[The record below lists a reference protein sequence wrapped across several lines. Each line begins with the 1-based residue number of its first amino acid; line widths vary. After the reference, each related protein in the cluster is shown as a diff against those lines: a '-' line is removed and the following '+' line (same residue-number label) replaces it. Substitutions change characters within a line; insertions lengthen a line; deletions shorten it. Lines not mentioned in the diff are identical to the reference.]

1 MARAYGWNA
10 QLLLAFESTYGT
22 PPVSG
27 FKKMPFV
34 SRDISAQQG
43 LIASNVIG
51 LGRDPTQP
59 YQDAINVDGDIVV
72 PVDLRNI
79 GQWLKALLGAPTTTG
94 STAPYSHAF
103 KSGATSLPSL
113 SLETGLPQI
122 PAFFMVAGVRVN
134 SMAFNFTR
142 SGEAIATIN
151 CIGQG
156 ETRNASTQGGTPT
169 QANYTRFSQF
179 QGAIK
184 QGGSALANVTSA
196 SVTYSNN
203 LEKIE
208 TIRADG
214 KLDGVDPGIAALT
227 GSVAVRYGTV
237 RIAGNVIWAAD
248 LEEQVVTET
257 NSASGG
263 KGGGGSVTSTTR
275 SYLYFAS
282 FAVGLCAGAISSVD
296 RVWANGKLVHDS
308 TSSLLDMAVYLGNET
323 QSPDDR
329 IESALGVGFVPAYR
343 GMAYAVINRLN
354 LSEYGN
360 QIPNLQFEC
369 RV

>member
-10 QLLLAFESTYGT
+10 QLFLAFETTYGT

-34 SRDISAQQG
+34 SRNISAQQG

-72 PVDLRNI
+72 PVDVRNI
-79 GQWLKALLGAPTTTG
+79 GQWLKALFGSTTTTG
-94 STAPYSHAF
+94 SAAPYSHVF

-142 SGEAIATIN
+142 SGEATATIN

-156 ETRNASTQGGTPT
+156 ETRNATTQGGTPT

-196 SVTYSNN
+196 AVTYSNN

-227 GSVAVRYGTV
+227 GSVAVRYADNTLIDLASAGTAV
-237 RIAGNVIWAAD
+237 D
-248 LEEQVVTET
+248 LEF
-257 NSASGG
+257 
-263 KGGGGSVTSTTR
+263 
-275 SYLYFAS
+275 SYT
-282 FAVGLCAGAISSVD
+282 ID
-296 RVWANGKLVHDS
+296 ANNKLVILCHE
-308 TSSLLDMAVYLGNET
+308 VYLPKPKIGI
-323 QSPDDR
+323 QGPG
-329 IESALGVGFVPAYR
+329 GVEVSYDFQGARNTAANAMVTVTLVNDVASY
-343 GMAYAVINRLN
+343 
-354 LSEYGN
+354 
-360 QIPNLQFEC
+360 
-369 RV
+369 

>member
-10 QLLLAFESTYGT
+10 QLLLAFETTYGT

-94 STAPYSHAF
+94 SAAPYSHVF
-103 KSGATSLPSL
+103 KSGASSLPSL

-142 SGEAIATIN
+142 SGEATATIN

-156 ETRNASTQGGTPT
+156 ETRNATTQGGTPT

-227 GSVAVRYGTV
+227 GSVAVRYADNTLIDLASAGTAV
-237 RIAGNVIWAAD
+237 D
-248 LEEQVVTET
+248 LEF
-257 NSASGG
+257 
-263 KGGGGSVTSTTR
+263 
-275 SYLYFAS
+275 SYTIDANNKLII
-282 FAVGLCAGAISSVD
+282 LC
-296 RVWANGKLVHDS
+296 HE
-308 TSSLLDMAVYLGNET
+308 VYLPKPKIGI
-323 QSPDDR
+323 QGPG
-329 IESALGVGFVPAYR
+329 GVEASYDFQGARNTAANAMVTVTLVNDVASY
-343 GMAYAVINRLN
+343 
-354 LSEYGN
+354 
-360 QIPNLQFEC
+360 
-369 RV
+369 

>member
-1 MARAYGWNA
+1 M
-10 QLLLAFESTYGT
+10 
-22 PPVSG
+22 
-27 FKKMPFV
+27 
-34 SRDISAQQG
+34 
-43 LIASNVIG
+43 
-51 LGRDPTQP
+51 
-59 YQDAINVDGDIVV
+59 DGDIVV

-94 STAPYSHAF
+94 SAAPYSHAF

-142 SGEAIATIN
+142 SGEATATIN

-156 ETRNASTQGGTPT
+156 ETRNATTQGGTPT

-208 TIRADG
+208 TIRSDG

-227 GSVAVRYGTV
+227 GSVAVRYADNTLIDLASAGTAV
-237 RIAGNVIWAAD
+237 D
-248 LEEQVVTET
+248 LEF
-257 NSASGG
+257 
-263 KGGGGSVTSTTR
+263 
-275 SYLYFAS
+275 SYT
-282 FAVGLCAGAISSVD
+282 ID
-296 RVWANGKLVHDS
+296 ANNKLVILCHE
-308 TSSLLDMAVYLGNET
+308 VYLPKPKIGI
-323 QSPDDR
+323 QGPG
-329 IESALGVGFVPAYR
+329 GVEASYDFQGARNTAANAMVTVTLVNDVASY
-343 GMAYAVINRLN
+343 
-354 LSEYGN
+354 
-360 QIPNLQFEC
+360 
-369 RV
+369 

>member
-27 FKKMPFV
+27 FKKVPFV
-34 SRDISAQQG
+34 SSGLGSQQG
-43 LIASNVIG
+43 LIASNVLG

-59 YQDAINVDGDIVV
+59 YQDVINVDGDIVV
-72 PVDLRNI
+72 PVDLRNM
-79 GQWLKALLGAPTTTG
+79 GQWLKALFGAPTTTG
-94 STAPYSHAF
+94 SSAPYSHAF
-103 KSGATSLPSL
+103 KSGGVTLPSIA
-113 SLETGLPQI
+113 LEAGMPQI
-122 PAFFMVAGVRVN
+122 PAYYMMAGVRAN
-134 SMAFNFTR
+134 SIAFNFTR
-142 SGEAIATIN
+142 SGEATATIN

-156 ETRNASTQGGTPT
+156 ETRNASTQGGTPM

-227 GSVAVRYGTV
+227 GSVAVRYADNTLIDLASAGTAV
-237 RIAGNVIWAAD
+237 D
-248 LEEQVVTET
+248 LEF
-257 NSASGG
+257 
-263 KGGGGSVTSTTR
+263 
-275 SYLYFAS
+275 SYTIDANNKLII
-282 FAVGLCAGAISSVD
+282 LC
-296 RVWANGKLVHDS
+296 HE
-308 TSSLLDMAVYLGNET
+308 VYL
-323 QSPDDR
+323 PKPK
-329 IESALGVGFVPAYR
+329 LGIQGPGGVEASYDFQGAKNTAANAMVTVTLVNDVASY
-343 GMAYAVINRLN
+343 
-354 LSEYGN
+354 
-360 QIPNLQFEC
+360 
-369 RV
+369 